1 MLLNECLVFVAKSA
15 VYDVRADVNINFSSI
30 HCEFQANFVE
40 RLCCNGVSIFSV
52 YLCEINGEASV

>member
-1 MLLNECLVFVAKSA
+1 MFVAKSA